1 MKKSLNEIQNSLSQS
16 ELDALRSIYD
26 FRCLTPEQIYTL
38 HYQRIESVNSAI
50 AEKAWKAGIRK
61 LVRNELIRK
70 VEFKGE
76 RTALFLTNVGIEMIR
91 HNFSFPTNIY
101 DAKKKVIRRGYYR
114 AFELDMYPKHI
125 NHQIHL
131 NQFVIDFQLKQL
143 DYPWKYFDEKYVSLY
158 NHIRPDGL
166 LTILDTDFF
175 LEMDMSTE
183 SKNQLYDKWDNYRN
197 FLLSREYA
205 YRERRVVVLFIV
217 DGTERLEER
226 IDLIKFTIYERLL
239 DVLDS
244 EFEIFVGTSEQLLL
258 LMEERLL
265 PLSEGFT
272 PPDLEKTKK
281 LLEEKH
287 ELRLVDGENLKSSF
301 NGIKYGTYA
310 TKILNDRV
318 SVENGRLQEFLID
331 DYSFS
336 SPTIVSK
343 IAFHEKNNASFL
355 QQLGRELAY
364 VIICNDEEQAYRD
377 LKLIDMIGLSNV
389 YFTTHDRI
397 EKLSFHEALFQYD
410 EMGNLYTFANSGL
423 TERIFEQT
431 FSEHVVKR

>member
-1 MKKSLNEIQNSLSQS
+1 MKKSLNEIRNSLSQS
-16 ELDALRSIYD
+16 ELDTLRSIYD
-26 FRCLTPEQIYTL
+26 FRCLTPEQVYAL
-38 HYQRIESVNSAI
+38 HYQRIETVNSSI
-50 AEKAWKAGIRK
+50 AEKACKSGVRK

-76 RTALFLTNVGIEMIR
+76 QTALFLTNVGIEMIR
-91 HNFSFPTNIY
+91 HNFGFPTNIY

-131 NQFVIDFQLKQL
+131 NQFVIDFQLQKL
-143 DYPWKYFDEKYVSLY
+143 DYPSKYFDEKYVSLY

-183 SKNQLYDKWDNYRN
+183 SKNQLYEKWDNYRN

-205 YRERRVVVLFIV
+205 YRERRIVVLFIV
-217 DGTERLEER
+217 DGTERLQER

-244 EFEIFVGTSEQLLL
+244 EFEIFVGTSEELLE
-258 LMEERLL
+258 LMKVRLL
-265 PLSEGFT
+265 PISEGFV
-272 PPDLEKTKK
+272 PPGIERTKK
-281 LLEEKH
+281 ILEERH
-287 ELRLVDGENLKSSF
+287 SLRLVDGETLKSSF
-301 NGIKYGTYA
+301 NGIKYGVYA
-310 TKILNDRV
+310 TKIVEDCV
-318 SVENGRLQEFLID
+318 SVENGRLQEYLFD

-336 SPTIVSK
+336 SPTVVAK
-343 IAFHEKNNASFL
+343 IAFHEKNNALFV
-355 QQLGRELAY
+355 QRLGRELSY
-364 VIICNDEEQAYRD
+364 VIVCSDEEQAYRD
-377 LKLIDMIGLSNV
+377 LKMIDMIGLSNV
-389 YFTTHDRI
+389 YFTTHSRL
-397 EKLSFHEALFQYD
+397 ENLPFHEALFQYD
-410 EMGNLYTFANSGL
+410 ETGNLYTFINNGL

-431 FSEHVVKR
+431 FSEQVVKR